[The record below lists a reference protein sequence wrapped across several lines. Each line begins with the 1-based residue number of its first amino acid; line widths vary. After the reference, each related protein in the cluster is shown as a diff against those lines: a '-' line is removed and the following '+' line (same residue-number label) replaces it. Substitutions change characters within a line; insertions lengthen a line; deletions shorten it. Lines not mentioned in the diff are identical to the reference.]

1 MSESRYTPL
10 TPAPEDTSRPSS
22 PHEQLFPS
30 FNTSYNVYKYPTT
43 YAVTFNPAVALRILS
58 TVLALITFIILVV
71 DGESEFIA
79 ADIFLMSIIIV
90 NILLIIHHFVS
101 HVFKVTVEVR
111 KQVWEADLV
120 SKSKSKPKVAMYF
133 DIGLAII
140 VLLCLI
146 IGSSV
151 KRWGGAWKAAVVIG
165 YIVVLIQILIAVPTL
180 DSKTL
185 TLTAKLSDSKGKPP
199 KDTKAVIVVDDTER
213 GSARRRATESEEPR
227 QSAEDLV

>member
-1 MSESRYTPL
+1 M
-10 TPAPEDTSRPSS
+10 
-22 PHEQLFPS
+22 
-30 FNTSYNVYKYPTT
+30 NTNYNIYKYPTT

-58 TVLALITFIILVV
+58 TILALITFIILVI
-71 DGESEFIA
+71 DGDDEFIA

-90 NILLIIHHFVS
+90 NILMIIHHFVS

-111 KQVWEADLV
+111 KQAWKADLG
-120 SKSKSKPKVAMYF
+120 SKSKPKVSMYF
-133 DIGLAII
+133 DIGLALI

-146 IGSSV
+146 IGNSV

-165 YIVVLIQILIAVPTL
+165 YIVVLTQILIAVPTL

-199 KDTKAVIVVDDTER
+199 KDIKDPVMVDDTER

-227 QSAEDLV
+227 HSAEDLV